1 MEAGSKKNYLQTE
14 LTNRVEEY
22 YFFFIADESGDRVKV
37 CSQTSWACPEE
48 GQEFYFY
55 LLAEDNNRDKIY
67 NKAKEILEQINGSY
81 LIDDNITYLSSS
93 MGISV
98 YPDDSK
104 DITILIKNASSAMH
118 LVKKTS
124 CKKIYF
130 YSENIDKDILKR
142 NTIETELAAALEK
155 KQFILYFQPFI
166 SATNEK
172 TIGLEAL
179 IRWDHP
185 QKGMIYPGVFIPIAE
200 EIGFIKEIDT
210 WVIKEACTQLKEF
223 KELKGNID
231 NDFFVSINV
240 SPEQFSEDDFIKK
253 IKEILLNT
261 GLDPNHLLLEITE
274 RTAMKN
280 INFTIKSLKELQEL
294 GVKIAIDDFG
304 TGYSSLNYLKV
315 FAIDILKI
323 DKSFVDNF
331 ITNKDDRAIVNTIIN
346 ISHNLGL
353 KVVAEGV
360 ENKEQAEQLRGQLD
374 CDIIQGYY
382 YSRPLPLKKIIKNME
397 I

>member
-1 MEAGSKKNYLQTE
+1 MQ
-14 LTNRVEEY
+14 
-22 YFFFIADESGDRVKV
+22 
-37 CSQTSWACPEE
+37 
-48 GQEFYFY
+48 
-55 LLAEDNNRDKIY
+55 
-67 NKAKEILEQINGSY
+67 
-81 LIDDNITYLSSS
+81 
-93 MGISV
+93 
-98 YPDDSK
+98 
-104 DITILIKNASSAMH
+104 
-118 LVKKTS
+118 
-124 CKKIYF
+124 KKIYF

-240 SPEQFSEDDFIKK
+240 SPEQFLEDDFIKK

-304 TGYSSLNYLKV
+304 TGYSSFK
-315 FAIDILKI
+315 
-323 DKSFVDNF
+323 
-331 ITNKDDRAIVNTIIN
+331 
-346 ISHNLGL
+346 
-353 KVVAEGV
+353 
-360 ENKEQAEQLRGQLD
+360 EN
-374 CDIIQGYY
+374 
-382 YSRPLPLKKIIKNME
+382 N
-397 I
+397 